1 MKSTTQQAR
10 LTEALLNGEQLT
22 VPQMAARFDMANP
35 TAVISNI
42 RFAGYAVY
50 ANSRKNSKGQ
60 TVTRYRIGTPSR
72 KIIAAGNRALAS
84 GMVV

>member
-1 MKSTTQQAR
+1 MKVTQQAR

-22 VPQMAARFDMANP
+22 VPQMAARFDIANP

-60 TVTRYRIGTPSR
+60 SVTRYRIGTPSR
-72 KIIAAGNRALAS
+72 KVVAAGYRALAE
-84 GMVV
+84 GLVA

>member
-1 MKSTTQQAR
+1 MKVTQQAR

-60 TVTRYRIGTPSR
+60 SVTRYRIGTPSR